1 MSQSIYELEKQREK
15 ISEEIRKLKGKAEHK
30 ELINVETNNFF
41 LEQISSRNI
50 KLSFSRSG
58 DKKRSRLVIHVWNE
72 RIDVLDEIKIEI
84 DDLISQLE
92 YIKEKI

>member
-1 MSQSIYELEKQREK
+1 MSQSISELEKQRRQ
-15 ISEEIRKLKGKAEHK
+15 ISEEIRRLKGKAEHK
-30 ELINVETNNFF
+30 ELIYAETENFF

-58 DKKRSRLVIHVWNE
+58 DKSRSRMVIHVWNK

-84 DDLISQLE
+84 DDLISQLQS
-92 YIKEKI
+92 IKEKI

>member
-15 ISEEIRKLKGKAEHK
+15 INEEIRRLKGKSEHK
-30 ELINVETNNFF
+30 ELLNIETENFF

-58 DKKRSRLVIHVWNE
+58 NKSSSRTVIHVWNK

-92 YIKEKI
+92 YIKEII